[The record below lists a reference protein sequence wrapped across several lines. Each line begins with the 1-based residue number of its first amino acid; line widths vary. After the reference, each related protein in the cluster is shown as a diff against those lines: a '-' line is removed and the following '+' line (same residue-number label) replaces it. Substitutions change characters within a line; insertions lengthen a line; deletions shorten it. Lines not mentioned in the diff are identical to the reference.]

1 MIYTYLKKQLF
12 NCVSKNNIN
21 FILFSVTSLYT
32 IQYQQVNK
40 NKMTSL
46 SEIMGHESLV
56 LKVYVKPGNPE
67 LLVKYKELSAAH
79 NRKLDSSMFP
89 DSGFDLLIPCNYW
102 EDDAT
107 YLNNRLS
114 ETTFKL
120 PLNIKCALVHNFKNE
135 WGANICIHTDISE
148 TEIEL
153 HSSSYNGQ
161 IIKKFPLNCLISD
174 YNIYR
179 IMFNDSTETANYIRA
194 NHGRPFSEHHTHL
207 PPIQVVMKYSGY
219 YLYPRSSIVKTCM
232 RLANSVGIIDSG
244 YRGEIMAVV
253 DKNNSVNDWKT
264 VLKRDCKQYDRLFQI
279 CAGDLQPFRVEIVE
293 SESELSGVTER
304 GDGGFGST
312 GR

>member
-1 MIYTYLKKQLF
+1 
-12 NCVSKNNIN
+12 
-21 FILFSVTSLYT
+21 
-32 IQYQQVNK
+32 
-40 NKMTSL
+40 MTSSL
-46 SEIMGHESLV
+46 PEILGHVPLV

-67 LLVKYKELSAAH
+67 LQAKYKELSVAH
-79 NRKLDSSMFP
+79 NQKLETSMYP

-102 EDDAT
+102 EDDVS

-120 PLNIKCALVHNFKNE
+120 PLSIKCAFVYDISYRKVLHV
-135 WGANICIHTDISE
+135 CIHKDIPESE
-148 TEIEL
+148 VEQHVIKYNMKIYEKVDLPDSDHFVYSVDLNYEL
-153 HSSSYNGQ
+153 MRNSCSTYN
-161 IIKKFPLNCLISD
+161 C
-174 YNIYR
+174 IYEKYK
-179 IMFNDSTETANYIRA
+179 NSNNYIRE
-194 NHGRPFSEHHTHL
+194 NNGRPFSDTYQHL
-207 PPIQVVMKYSGY
+207 PPIQVIMTYSGY
-219 YLYPRSSIVKTCM
+219 YLYPRSSIVKTSM

-253 DKNNSVNDWKT
+253 DKNDSVNDWKT

-293 SESELSGVTER
+293 SECELSGVTER

>member
-1 MIYTYLKKQLF
+1 
-12 NCVSKNNIN
+12 
-21 FILFSVTSLYT
+21 
-32 IQYQQVNK
+32 
-40 NKMTSL
+40 MTSL
-46 SEIMGHESLV
+46 SEIIGNQSVV
-56 LKVYVKPGNPE
+56 LKLYVKPGNPE
-67 LLVKYKELSAAH
+67 LLAKYKELSIAH
-79 NRKLDSSMFP
+79 NQKLESSMFP
-89 DSGFDLLIPCNYW
+89 DAGFDLLIPCNYW

-120 PLNIKCALVHNFKNE
+120 PLNIKCALVNKNDNE
-135 WGANICIHTDISE
+135 RGVNICIHTDILE

-153 HSSSYNGQ
+153 HSSNYNGQ
-161 IIKKFPLNCLISD
+161 VIKKYNPLKYVNFD

-179 IMFNDSTETANYIRA
+179 IMFNNCSETANYIRE
-194 NHGRPFSEHHTHL
+194 NHGRPFSEHYTHL

-219 YLYPRSSIVKTCM
+219 YLYPRSSIVKTSM

-244 YRGEIMAVV
+244 YRGDIMAVV
-253 DKNNSVNDWKT
+253 DKNDTSNDWKT

-304 GDGGFGST
+304 GSGGFGST